1 MKFIIKKENKI
12 YKIIDILTGDE
23 YARTTKKEESERLLK
38 YYNFLFTIDIKPHD
52 IFSVSKV
59 KEEMDSL
66 ILD

>member
-23 YARTTKKEESERLLK
+23 YARTTKKEESEKLLK
-38 YYNFLFTIDIKPHD
+38 YTKWLFTTDVKPHD
-52 IFSVSKV
+52 TFSVSKV

>member
-38 YYNFLFTIDIKPHD
+38 YTKWLFTTDVKPHD
-52 IFSVSKV
+52 LFCNSKL
-59 KEEMDSL
+59 KQHMDTL
-66 ILD
+66 CID